1 MKKIL
6 VPTDF
11 SERAKDAYMYARELA
26 EKYNASIKVVHVY
39 HPTGDLVNPHGF
51 SQIPELE
58 DIKKESMI
66 QFVSHGF
73 SNTIV
78 DVITAEQIEHEII
91 IGFPI
96 EKIIDLSKED
106 YDLIVMG
113 TTGKGGH
120 VLEKLM
126 GSISSKVSQYA
137 HCPVLLVPEGKK
149 FTGVYN
155 IAFAGSYSSA
165 NEKALEKMI
174 EYARKT

>member
-11 SERAKDAYMYARELA
+11 SERAKDAYIYARELA
-26 EKYNASIKVVHVY
+26 EKFDASIKVVHVY
-39 HPTGDLVNPHGF
+39 HPSGDLINPYGV

-58 DIKKESMI
+58 EIKKDAMI

-96 EKIIDLSKED
+96 EKIVDMSKDD
-106 YDLIVMG
+106 YD
-113 TTGKGGH
+113 
-120 VLEKLM
+120 
-126 GSISSKVSQYA
+126 
-137 HCPVLLVPEGKK
+137 
-149 FTGVYN
+149 FD
-155 IAFAGSYSSA
+155 
-165 NEKALEKMI
+165 
-174 EYARKT
+174 RKTNGEYFFENLPVGTLSSIVSS